1 MSASLLSFLSPSKIE
16 EKLPE
21 GVLPS
26 SVSSGSVITFRSRS
40 RYLPT
45 SGTSYTAPTGSK
57 IVQFRITGNDYLDM
71 ATAVLHFRLQIN
83 APTTPKV
90 LIQEGIYSIIQR
102 CRAALNSVIVQ
113 DTDNAHVAANI
124 KVLNTMPRQ
133 VYDSAVGQYMGL
145 YKKSHDPDVC
155 GAVFGATANQ
165 IAKQV
170 SGYYNSSAATD
181 TSNGCSFY
189 VPLSLIC
196 SSIGGM
202 STFLPLRNV
211 GNLELTFFL
220 EDPSTCFFNPSGA
233 SMASASYTLN
243 DVSIEVDTVQLAAPI
258 VQLYDRL
265 SADTSETGGI
275 VIPVSTDVVQSINYS
290 AGSAGQRSVSI
301 SRGTTALTQIA
312 IAKRDQAEVG
322 TPDDLALSSFQ
333 CFAQTRAQFRL
344 GSRLYPTSASDS
356 MARMFT
362 ETAHAYGNLN
372 NLYAGGLVSRLE
384 YETNDVDQ
392 GAFTYAY
399 NFRRVLTEELG
410 LDGENSI
417 QSGSIVIYDF
427 TDAPAASVVV
437 LTALIESLRYI
448 ELKGSA
454 VNVAGL

>member
-16 EKLPE
+16 EKLPA
-21 GVLPS
+21 GVLPES
-26 SVSSGSVITFRSRS
+26 IKSGSVVTFRSRS

-71 ATAVLHFRLQIN
+71 STAVLHFRLQIN
-83 APTTPKV
+83 SPTTPKA
-90 LIQEGIYSIIQR
+90 LIQEGIYSVIQR

-113 DTDNAHVAANI
+113 DTDNAHVAANV

-145 YKKSHDPDVC
+145 YKKSRDPDWATTY
-155 GAVFGATANQ
+155 GASADQ
-165 IAKQV
+165 IASTI
-170 SGYYNSSAATD
+170 SGYYNATAGSD
-181 TSNGCSFY
+181 SNNGSSFY

-196 SSIGGM
+196 TSIGGM

-220 EDPSTCFFNPSGA
+220 EDPSSCFFNPSGA
-233 SMASASYTLN
+233 SMTGASYTLN
-243 DVSIEVDTVQLAAPI
+243 DVSIEVDTVQLNGSI

-265 SADTSETGGI
+265 ASDTSESGG
-275 VIPVSTDVVQSINYS
+275 VTIPVTTDVVQSINYA

-312 IAKRDQAEVG
+312 IAKRAQSEVG
-322 TPDDLALSSFQ
+322 TSDDQSLSSFQ
-333 CFAQTRAQFRL
+333 CFDQTRAQFRL
-344 GSRLYPTSASDS
+344 GSRLYPTTASDS
-356 MARMFT
+356 LARMLT

-372 NLYAGGLVSRLE
+372 NLYAGGLVTRTD
-384 YETNDVDQ
+384 YEADSDVDQ

-427 TDAPAASVVV
+427 TDAPAPATVV
-437 LTALIESLRYI
+437 LTAIIESLRYV

>member
-16 EKLPE
+16 EKLPSN
-21 GVLPS
+21 VLPAA
-26 SVSSGSVITFRSRS
+26 VSSGSVVTFRSRS

-71 ATAVLHFRLQIN
+71 STALLHFRIQLSS
-83 APTTPKV
+83 ATPRLLV
-90 LIQEGIYSIIQR
+90 QEGIYSIVQR

-113 DTDNAHVAANI
+113 DTDNTHVAANV

-133 VYDSAVGQYMGL
+133 VYDTAVGQYMGL
-145 YKKSHDPDVC
+145 YKKSRDPDFC
-155 GAVFGATANQ
+155 GGVFGATANQ
-165 IAKQV
+165 IATHI
-170 SGYYNSSAATD
+170 SGYYNASVSVDSS
-181 TSNGCSFY
+181 SGSSFY
-189 VPLSLIC
+189 IPLSLIC

-233 SMASASYTLN
+233 SMTGASYTLN

-275 VIPVSTDVVQSINYS
+275 VIPVTTDVVQSINYS
-290 AGSAGQRSVSI
+290 GGAGQKSVSI

-312 IAKRDQAEVG
+312 IVKRDQAQVG
-322 TPDDLALSSFQ
+322 TSDDQSLSSFQ
-333 CFAQTRAQFRL
+333 AFGQTRAQFRL

-356 MARMFT
+356 MARFLT

-372 NLYAGGLVSRLE
+372 NLYAGGLVTRVD
-384 YETNDVDQ
+384 YENSDVDQ
-392 GAFTYAY
+392 GSFTYAY
-399 NFRRVLTEELG
+399 NFRRVLSEELG

-417 QSGSIVIYDF
+417 QSGSIIIYDF
-427 TDAPAASVVV
+427 TDNPSVTTVV
-437 LTALIESLRYI
+437 MTAIIESLRYV